1 MPTTKTVKVP
11 WVVGRQRY
19 LAHAIA
25 VFIAETQG
33 AEWFEMPQGA
43 RDALVEKCH
52 QRVIRWCNNDVLA
65 VFMHDYAEKG
75 TP

>member
-1 MPTTKTVKVP
+1 MKVP

-19 LAHAIA
+19 LAHAMA
-25 VFIAETQG
+25 VFMAESQG
-33 AEWFEMPQGA
+33 ADWFEMPQGA

-52 QRVIRWCNNDVLA
+52 QRIIQWCNNDVLA
-65 VFMHDYAEKG
+65 MFMHEYSEKE